1 VSLSK
6 ITGEATM
13 KKLIFGVFA
22 LSAFTAHAGM
32 KSAANYKFAGEIAY
46 ADFCKAV
53 VTDDLSLL
61 KRSIRSK
68 VGEVAHSSKD
78 VLRKLVAVDGMK
90 CNNTDLLEFSKQREA
105 KDVQAY
111 LSEVL

>member
-1 VSLSK
+1 
-6 ITGEATM
+6 M
-13 KKLIFGVFA
+13 KKLIFVVFT
-22 LSAFTAHAGM
+22 LSACVANAGM
-32 KSAANYKFAGEIAY
+32 KSTANYKFAGEMDY

-53 VTDDLSLL
+53 VTDDLGLL

-78 VLRKLVAVDGMK
+78 VLRKLVAADGMK

>member
-1 VSLSK
+1 VKLSE

-13 KKLIFGVFA
+13 KKLILVVFA
-22 LSAFTAHAGM
+22 LSAFAANAGM
-32 KSAANYKFAGEIAY
+32 KSAANYKFAGEMAY

-53 VTDDLSLL
+53 VTDDLVLL

-78 VLRKLVAVDGMK
+78 VLRKLVADDGMK